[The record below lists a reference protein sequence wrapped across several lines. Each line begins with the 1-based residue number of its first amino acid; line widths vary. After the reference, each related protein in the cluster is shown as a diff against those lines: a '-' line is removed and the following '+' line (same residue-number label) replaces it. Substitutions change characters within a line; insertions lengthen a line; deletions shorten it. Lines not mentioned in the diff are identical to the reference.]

1 MGNHWMRQGARKMHL
16 LHATAMVA
24 IAAPVLL
31 ALSLAFACNPLL
43 DLRARVEEAV
53 MLSKIGL
60 VLYDGG
66 TRILPGRPAGW
77 DDTIFGEPLVKTFTL
92 KNDGARNVSL
102 SAPNIVVN
110 NGGEGA
116 AAFGGIVQPL
126 QLVLAPGD
134 STTFG
139 VTFTPPSPD
148 ADYVCDF
155 VVNSDDASYPAYHFT
170 VTGHS
175 TQWHGRLDA
184 VGSTVS
190 AVLDN
195 PQVFVDGPDLFLSFM
210 PPAADTNDI
219 GIRRST
225 DGGKTWAPFATAA
238 AGAPFHHVLGSK
250 NGEPHLFHYKDT
262 ATTGVHYGKWLAST
276 TSWHSDIES
285 RASVSKDSTVDFHG
299 SMLVANYV
307 FLAWYDLGTT
317 SLLYSFS
324 IDPREGYPS
333 GVIESFLAT
342 PVALA
347 GGATGR
353 PGGILPCL
361 RSDSAGNLY
370 VLYADS
376 GTPGKLWLLKTS
388 SSELDFSP
396 LPAANAGPQ
405 AVGNTIINQCQLVL
419 VEAGSTVTAHVFWSQ
434 GYDTNAIYHS
444 SSVDLSSWTTP
455 ARIGSDQNN
464 RFGKTLPAA
473 VDGGG
478 AIHVLHENGYSPVGM
493 VLSSSADGGISWVH
507 RVIDDDGSFSTYYSS
522 LSLAA
527 SGRTIYAAYS
537 TGSAH
542 ANGYSITLMKSLD
555 GGASW

>member
-1 MGNHWMRQGARKMHL
+1 MRPGAWKKDLRRAVATL
-16 LHATAMVA
+16 ATATL
-24 IAAPVLL
+24 VLL
-31 ALSLAFACNPLL
+31 VLSLLFACNPLL
-43 DLRARVEEAV
+43 DLRTRVEEAV

-77 DDTIFGEPLVKTFTL
+77 DDTIFGEPRAKLFTL
-92 KNDGARNVSL
+92 RNDGTKNVSL

-110 NGGEGA
+110 NGGPGA
-116 AAFGGIVQPL
+116 VAFGNIAQPL
-126 QLVLAPGD
+126 QIVLAPGD
-134 STTFG
+134 STDFG
-139 VTFTPPSPD
+139 VTFTPPSAD
-148 ADYVCDF
+148 ADYSCDF
-155 VVNSDDASYPAYHFT
+155 VVNSDDTSYPAYHFT

-184 VGSTVS
+184 VSSPVS

-195 PQVFVDGPDLFLSFM
+195 PQVFVDGPNVFLSFM

-219 GIRRST
+219 VIRRST

-262 ATTGVHYGKWLAST
+262 ATTGVHYGKWLEAT

-285 RASVSKDSTVDFHG
+285 RSSTSKDSTADFHG
-299 SMLVANYV
+299 SMLVAAYV
-307 FLAWYDLGTT
+307 FLAWYDLGTA
-317 SLLYSFS
+317 SLLYSFC
-324 IDPREGYPS
+324 IDPRAGYPS
-333 GVIESFLAT
+333 GVIDSFLAS

-353 PGGILPCL
+353 PGGLLPCL

-370 VLYADS
+370 VLYADNS
-376 GTPGKLWLLKTS
+376 ATPGKLWLLKTS

-396 LPAANAGPQ
+396 LPAVAAGPQ
-405 AVGNTIINQCQLVL
+405 AAGNAIINQCQLVL
-419 VEAGSTVTAHVFWSQ
+419 VESGSTVTAHVFWSQ
-434 GYDTNAIYHS
+434 DYDANAIYHS
-444 SSVDLSSWTTP
+444 SSVDLASWTTP

-464 RFGKTLPAA
+464 RYGKTLPAA

-478 AIHVLHENGYSPVGM
+478 VIHVLHENGYSPVGM
-493 VLSSSADGGISWVH
+493 VLSSSADGGATWIH
-507 RVIDDDGSFSTYYSS
+507 RVIDADASFSAYSSS
-522 LSLAA
+522 LSLAV